1 MLGLL
6 VCRSLLLCVLVRV
19 FVYLRG
25 CTCLNLFAELVI
37 VYLCTYVGVLACT
50 CVLSL
55 CAVTLECDKAG
66 KDPAGCSLHWQFC
79 HFDAGKSVLSGNFT
93 NSNGKGMKE
102 CITVSLLNNDLL
114 NNDCLI
120 ISKTLRCPCL

>member
-1 MLGLL
+1 M
-6 VCRSLLLCVLVRV
+6 CVLVRV

-37 VYLCTYVGVLACT
+37 VCLCSCVGVLACT

-66 KDPAGCSLHWQFC
+66 KDPAGCRRVRLGI
-79 HFDAGKSVLSGNFT
+79 GKSVSLMQASICCQAILRIL
-93 NSNGKGMKE
+93 NGKGME
-102 CITVSLLNNDLL
+102 TVRHSVLV
-114 NNDCLI
+114 
-120 ISKTLRCPCL
+120 

>member
-37 VYLCTYVGVLACT
+37 VYLCSCVGVLACT

-66 KDPAGCSLHWQFC
+66 KDPACCRQARLGI
-79 HFDAGKSVLSGNFT
+79 GNSVTSMQASSAVRRFY
-93 NSNGKGMKE
+93 E
-102 CITVSLLNNDLL
+102 F
-114 NNDCLI
+114 
-120 ISKTLRCPCL
+120 